1 MPALEP
7 YVPEQPNEQ
16 LDDLDDENKDI
27 EDNEDEEELLRRRM
41 RDAQRVAENNDEEES
56 RSRRKN
62 KASASSSKLV
72 DEPVVEDPY
81 ANDESSFLIPVLVA
95 IGAFIPLLFC
105 LCKI

>member
-7 YVPEQPNEQ
+7 YEPELPSQQAE
-16 LDDLDDENKDI
+16 
-27 EDNEDEEELLRRRM
+27 EDEEIDFNDPEQEEILRRRM
-41 RDAQRVAENNDEEES
+41 REAQENEEEEA
-56 RSRRKN
+56 RERLKPRKN
-62 KASASSSKLV
+62 KASSGVSV